1 MYISKQEQR
10 INEEIRAREV
20 RVVDAENNQL
30 GIMSTKEALRL
41 AEEKQLDLVEVAAQ
55 AKPPVCRIMDYG
67 KFKYEQSKREKEAKK
82 RQRIIQVKEVKLRPR
97 IEDHDYSTKS
107 KNAERFLKD
116 GDKVKVTIMFRGRE
130 IVHTELGRALL
141 ERLAQD
147 LKDICI
153 VERHPKLE
161 GKNMIMI
168 LAPKNEKQD

>member
-1 MYISKQEQR
+1 
-10 INEEIRAREV
+10 
-20 RVVDAENNQL
+20 
-30 GIMSTKEALRL
+30 MSTKEALRL